1 VRRANRSLTVAAR
14 LFGAAQLVPSY
25 RTVISTLTAAAFIAL
40 WELAPR
46 VGAVDPRFTSQ
57 PSRVIAAGLEIIR
70 TGSFRH
76 DVAVSLAEFAVGFSL
91 AIAIG
96 VPLGLLLG
104 RFAPLRYLLD
114 PPIMAIYATPHLA
127 LLPIIVVWL
136 GIGLE
141 SKIAVAFAGAVI
153 PIIVNTMAGVR
164 GVERSWIL
172 AAQSFCARGWDVFL
186 KVILP
191 GSLAGVILGI
201 RLGLSRAVLGV
212 VVGEMYQ
219 SQAGLGNEVMR
230 YGSEFRTD
238 YLLFDVLLISGF
250 ALAATSAVRA
260 LEEKLWT
267 AGK

>member
-1 VRRANRSLTVAAR
+1 MKPTYRTLVSTLAVAAF
-14 LFGAAQLVPSY
+14 LAV
-25 RTVISTLTAAAFIAL
+25 

-46 VGAVDPRFTSQ
+46 TGAVDATFTSQ
-57 PSRVIAAGLEIIR
+57 PSRIFIAGLDIVR
-70 TGSFRH
+70 TGGFLK
-76 DVAVSLAEFAVGFSL
+76 DVSVSLAEFAIGFGL

-96 VPLGLLLG
+96 VPVGLMLG
-104 RFAPLRYLLD
+104 RFPVLRYLLD

-136 GIGLE
+136 GIGMQ
-141 SKIAVAFAGAVI
+141 SKIAVAFVGGVI
-153 PIIVNTMAGVR
+153 PILVNTTAGVR
-164 GVERSWIL
+164 GVERSWIV
-172 AAQSFCARGWDVFL
+172 AARSFCAREWDVFA

-191 GSLAGVILGI
+191 ASLPSVILGI

-238 YLLFDVLLISGF
+238 YLLFDVLLISLFG
-250 ALAATSAVRA
+250 LTATSAVRA
-260 LEEKLWT
+260 LEEKFWT

>member
-1 VRRANRSLTVAAR
+1 M
-14 LFGAAQLVPSY
+14 SY
-25 RTVISTLTAAAFIAL
+25 RTLISTLTVIAFLAV

-46 VGAVDPRFTSQ
+46 AGAVDTMYTSQ

-70 TGSFRH
+70 TGGFLG
-76 DVAVSLAEFAVGFSL
+76 DVSVSLSEFAIGFAL

-96 VPLGLLLG
+96 VPLGLVLG
-104 RFAPLRYLLD
+104 RFSVLRYLLD

-136 GIGLE
+136 GIGMQ
-141 SKIAVAFAGAVI
+141 SKIAVAFVGGVI
-153 PIIVNTMAGVR
+153 PILVNTMAGVR

-172 AAQSFCARGWDVFL
+172 AARSFCARGRDVFI

-191 GSLAGVILGI
+191 GSLPSLILGI

-212 VVGEMYQ
+212 VVAEMYQ
-219 SQAGLGNEVMR
+219 SQAGVGNKVMR

-238 YLLFDVLLISGF
+238 YLLFYVLLIAMFG
-250 ALAATSAVRA
+250 LTATSAVRA
-260 LEEKLWT
+260 WEEKLWK

>member
-1 VRRANRSLTVAAR
+1 VKVTYRTLVSTLAVIVFLVVWEIAPRAR
-14 LFGAAQLVPSY
+14 L
-25 RTVISTLTAAAFIAL
+25 I
-40 WELAPR
+40 
-46 VGAVDPRFTSQ
+46 DPTYTSE

-70 TGSFRH
+70 TGGFFH
-76 DVAVSLAEFAVGFSL
+76 DVSVSLTEFAIGFSL

-96 VPLGLLLG
+96 VPLGLVLG
-104 RFAPLRYLLD
+104 RSSVLRSLLD

-136 GIGLE
+136 GIGMQ
-141 SKIAVAFAGAVI
+141 SKIAVAFVGGVI
-153 PIIVNTMAGVR
+153 PILVNTMAGVR
-164 GVERSWIL
+164 GVEQSWVI
-172 AAQSFCARGWDVFL
+172 AARSFCARGWDVFA

-191 GSLAGVILGI
+191 ASLPGMILGV
-201 RLGLSRAVLGV
+201 RLGMSRAVLGV

-238 YLLFDVLLISGF
+238 HLLFDVLLITGF
-250 ALAATSAVRA
+250 GVAATSAVRV

>member
-1 VRRANRSLTVAAR
+1 MTYRMLVSSLTVIA
-14 LFGAAQLVPSY
+14 FLV
-25 RTVISTLTAAAFIAL
+25 A
-40 WELAPR
+40 WEIAPR
-46 VGAVDPRFTSQ
+46 AGAVDPTFTSE
-57 PSRVIAAGLEIIR
+57 PSRVIAAGLEIIT
-70 TGSFRH
+70 TGGFLH
-76 DVAVSLAEFAVGFSL
+76 DVSISLLEFAIGFAL
-91 AIAIG
+91 AVAIG
-96 VPLGLLLG
+96 VPLGLVLG
-104 RFAPLRYLLD
+104 RLPALRYLLD

-136 GIGLE
+136 GIGMQ
-141 SKIAVAFAGAVI
+141 SKIAVAFVGGVI
-153 PIIVNTMAGVR
+153 PILVNTLAGVR
-164 GVERSWIL
+164 GVERSWVM
-172 AAQSFCARGWDVFL
+172 AARSFCARGWDVFV

-191 GSLAGVILGI
+191 GSLPSVILGI

-238 YLLFDVLLISGF
+238 YLLFDVLLITGF
-250 ALAATSAVRA
+250 GVAATSVVRA

>member
-1 VRRANRSLTVAAR
+1 MNL
-14 LFGAAQLVPSY
+14 SY
-25 RTVISTLTAAAFIAL
+25 RTLVSSLAVVVFLTA
-40 WELAPR
+40 WQLAPR
-46 VGAVDPRFTSQ
+46 TGAVDATFTSQ
-57 PSRVIAAGLEIIR
+57 PSRVIAAGWDIVRGGGFLN
-70 TGSFRH
+70 
-76 DVAVSLAEFAVGFSL
+76 DVSVSLAEFAIGFGL

-104 RFAPLRYLLD
+104 RFPILRHLLD

-136 GIGLE
+136 GIGMQ
-141 SKIAVAFAGAVI
+141 SKIAVAFVGGVI
-153 PIIVNTMAGVR
+153 PILVNATAGVR
-164 GVERSWIL
+164 GVERSWVI
-172 AAQSFCARGWDVFL
+172 AARSFCASGWDVFV

-191 GSLAGVILGI
+191 GALPGVILGI

-219 SQAGLGNEVMR
+219 SQAGLGNKVMR

-238 YLLFDVLLISGF
+238 YLLFYVLLISLFG
-250 ALAATSAVRA
+250 LTATTAVRT

-267 AGK
+267 TGK